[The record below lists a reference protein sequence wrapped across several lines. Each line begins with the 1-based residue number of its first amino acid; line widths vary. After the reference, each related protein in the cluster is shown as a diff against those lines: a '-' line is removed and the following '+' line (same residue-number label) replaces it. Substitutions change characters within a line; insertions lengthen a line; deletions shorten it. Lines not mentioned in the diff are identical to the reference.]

1 MTAWPHSRWS
11 KPGQIERGRASP
23 TRDGYGQA
31 IAVLD
36 DHGSAGHTLA
46 FHRTGIAIAPRC
58 NDAPLNIVAAGLG
71 RTLRRQREGCGGK
84 LVEADPA
91 IDRGLGLA
99 MSDNARATPLALQRG
114 RGERRRKRE
123 DRGDERRDQG
133 SSHRQGCYHIALLPT
148 TMTYPQSAFS
158 PDDHDVL
165 SHGFVIYD
173 ALCAWARR
181 LTLLETAKQDTGQKQ
196 QKGRQHRLE
205 AVSAHHRDSDSS
217 VPHQESQHCEQ
228 HRKD

>member
-11 KPGQIERGRASP
+11 KLGQIERGRASP

-91 IDRGLGLA
+91 AHHGLGLA
-99 MSDNARATPLALQRG
+99 MSDNARATPLTLQRG
-114 RGERRRKRE
+114 RGKRRCKRE
-123 DRGDERRDQG
+123 DHGDERCDQ
-133 SSHRQGCYHIALLPT
+133 SLPYPECCNHIPPSLTNSFTLRHMLLCK
-148 TMTYPQSAFS
+148 QSAR
-158 PDDHDVL
+158 DRRRNKL
-165 SHGFVIYD
+165 SLV
-173 ALCAWARR
+173 CR
-181 LTLLETAKQDTGQKQ
+181 
-196 QKGRQHRLE
+196 
-205 AVSAHHRDSDSS
+205 
-217 VPHQESQHCEQ
+217 
-228 HRKD
+228 